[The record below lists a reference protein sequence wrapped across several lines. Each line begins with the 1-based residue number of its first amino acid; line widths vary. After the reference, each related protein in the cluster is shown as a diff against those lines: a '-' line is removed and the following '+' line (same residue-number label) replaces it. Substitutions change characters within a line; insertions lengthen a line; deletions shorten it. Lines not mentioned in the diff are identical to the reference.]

1 MKWATFVLALLIVA
15 ALGLAVAPA
24 AQAQERDG
32 CMDTRFGNAMGC
44 MLDVRPFN
52 FDDPGIAQYSANR
65 MRGAII
71 VYSDSH
77 TEQIPEGQVRLVSR
91 TWFPGTGR

>member
-1 MKWATFVLALLIVA
+1 MRWTPFVLALLLVA
-15 ALGLAVAPA
+15 GLGLAVAPA

-32 CMDTRFGNAMGC
+32 CQDTRFGRMGC
-44 MLDVRPFN
+44 VTDVQPFN
-52 FDDPGIAQYSANR
+52 FDDPGISQYSASR
-65 MRGAII
+65 IRGAIV

-77 TEQIPEGQVRLVSR
+77 IEQIPEGQVRLVSR